1 MLLYGPSGNGKS
13 LLANALATKCED
25 KFLSV
30 NLFDLFK
37 FSTLEAKEILNKLF
51 EMAKEINPATIFF
64 DGLELLTDCESE
76 SEGEKEREI
85 RLTLVG
91 YMQN

>member
-1 MLLYGPSGNGKS
+1 MYGPSGNGKT
-13 LLANALATKCED
+13 LLAKALATKCEG

-30 NLFDLFK
+30 NLFDLVK
-37 FSTLEAKEILNKLF
+37 FSPLEAKQILNKLF

-64 DGLELLTDCESE
+64 DGMELLTDCDGE

-85 RLTLVG
+85 RSTLIG
-91 YMQN
+91 FIQN